1 MQNDSKFH
9 TFILCLI
16 YFVGSGTDEPVFKHS
31 NRQSPDSIASQGTP
45 RIVVDLSLV
54 SLGCSPDSESCP
66 NSAGSADSENFRSES
81 PSDRP
86 MSPQNGFKL
95 RLSKE
100 ERQNSEC
107 TLSGVPTVVQT
118 SRRILV
124 PRSHSSPLL
133 PMRLFSPIVPDK
145 GDTSSISPQETDP
158 HGSRRVLPRVMTR
171 HLRQQKRDELDH
183 PGRKQQE
190 EDSEEDEHGDD
201 HVLVTRGASS
211 RRSSLVGISFL

>member
-1 MQNDSKFH
+1 
-9 TFILCLI
+9 
-16 YFVGSGTDEPVFKHS
+16 
-31 NRQSPDSIASQGTP
+31 
-45 RIVVDLSLV
+45 
-54 SLGCSPDSESCP
+54 
-66 NSAGSADSENFRSES
+66 
-81 PSDRP
+81 

-118 SRRILV
+118 NRRILV

-145 GDTSSISPQETDP
+145 AEDCSSSPQDADP

-190 EDSEEDEHGDD
+190 DSEDDTFLPHGDD
-201 HVLVTRGASS
+201 DISVARGASS
-211 RRSSLVGISFL
+211 RRSLLVGIYFIC

>member
-1 MQNDSKFH
+1 
-9 TFILCLI
+9 
-16 YFVGSGTDEPVFKHS
+16 
-31 NRQSPDSIASQGTP
+31 
-45 RIVVDLSLV
+45 
-54 SLGCSPDSESCP
+54 
-66 NSAGSADSENFRSES
+66 
-81 PSDRP
+81 

-145 GDTSSISPQETDP
+145 AEVTSSSPQDADP
-158 HGSRRVLPRVMTR
+158 HGSRRMFPRVMTR

-190 EDSEEDEHGDD
+190 EDSEDDACLADGDD
-201 HVLVTRGASS
+201 DMSVARGSSS
-211 RRSSLVGISFL
+211 RRSSLVGIRFLR